1 MAPDL
6 NSLPPSRSST
16 SSPLHARNNWP
27 APSTEGQSSNDRNHS
42 SSRSSSIPPAAAM
55 NPLSSA
61 DLSHGSPLGGGHRS
75 SPQSTRPSISEGRR
89 RSHLNLNDS
98 PSAAAIAG
106 TDHHEHRSP
115 SFSNYFR
122 TASPSSLGGS
132 PIIATG
138 DPHHQR
144 APSLGELHQE
154 LEQEQEAQVNRLLQ
168 MIRQQQLQLQQLQL
182 QQQQGS
188 SSTSG
193 TAVVDDNNNLTPNSE
208 RSHQF
213 PTIPPLP
220 TPGVSRSSTVHSHS
234 HSPFSTRRGSRGSET
249 AATAYQPFYPLPN
262 APPSDSVFDLSDV
275 LDRQQHDS
283 SIAARRGSLDDN
295 AYYQAEIAS
304 LNRDNRM
311 LRARIRVL
319 ERQIAEL
326 SSSASSTGAAAA
338 GNTDSSDGP
347 SVTTTTATATQ
358 VDADTGSAATQEEP
372 RATEKDA
379 TG

>member
-27 APSTEGQSSNDRNHS
+27 STAEAHAHNS
-42 SSRSSSIPPAAAM
+42 SSRSSSVAPSAQPAATTATM
-55 NPLSSA
+55 NPNPNSTPTPLGST
-61 DLSHGSPLGGGHRS
+61 DLSHRSSLSGHRS

-98 PSAAAIAG
+98 PLATAG
-106 TDHHEHRSP
+106 AGVEHHEHRSS

-182 QQQQGS
+182 QQQQGQQPS
-188 SSTSG
+188 S
-193 TAVVDDNNNLTPNSE
+193 AVVDDNNNSNLTPSSE
-208 RSHQF
+208 RSHNQF
-213 PTIPPLP
+213 PILPPLP
-220 TPGVSRSSTVHSHS
+220 TPGISRSSTVHSHS

-249 AATAYQPFYPLPN
+249 AAPPYPQPFSAAATPG
-262 APPSDSVFDLSDV
+262 DSVFDLNDLV
-275 LDRQQHDS
+275 DRDATT
-283 SIAARRGSLDDN
+283 AARRSSLDDS
-295 AYYQAEIAS
+295 AYYQAQVDS

-326 SSSASSTGAAAA
+326 SASSSSAGGAPGGAVA
-338 GNTDSSDGP
+338 NTE
-347 SVTTTTATATQ
+347 TATAT
-358 VDADTGSAATQEEP
+358 TAATGNAAAHDEP
-372 RATEKDA
+372 ATEKNV

>member
-27 APSTEGQSSNDRNHS
+27 STVEAHAHNS
-42 SSRSSSIPPAAAM
+42 SSRSSSVAPSAQPAATTATI
-55 NPLSSA
+55 NPNPNSTPTPLGST
-61 DLSHGSPLGGGHRS
+61 DLSHRSSLSGHRS

-98 PSAAAIAG
+98 PLATAG
-106 TDHHEHRSP
+106 AGVDHHEHRSS

-154 LEQEQEAQVNRLLQ
+154 LEQEQEAQVP
-168 MIRQQQLQLQQLQL
+168 
-182 QQQQGS
+182 S
-188 SSTSG
+188 S
-193 TAVVDDNNNLTPNSE
+193 AVVDDNNNSNLTPSSE
-208 RSHQF
+208 RSHNQF
-213 PTIPPLP
+213 PILPPLP
-220 TPGVSRSSTVHSHS
+220 TPGISRSSTVHSHS

-249 AATAYQPFYPLPN
+249 AAPPYPQPFSAAATPG
-262 APPSDSVFDLSDV
+262 DSVFDLNDLV
-275 LDRQQHDS
+275 DRDATT
-283 SIAARRGSLDDN
+283 AARRSSLDDS
-295 AYYQAEIAS
+295 AYYQAQVDS

-326 SSSASSTGAAAA
+326 SASSSSAGGAGGGAVA
-338 GNTDSSDGP
+338 NTE
-347 SVTTTTATATQ
+347 TATAT
-358 VDADTGSAATQEEP
+358 TAATGNAAAHDEP
-372 RATEKDA
+372 ATEKNV

>member
-1 MAPDL
+1 
-6 NSLPPSRSST
+6 
-16 SSPLHARNNWP
+16 
-27 APSTEGQSSNDRNHS
+27 
-42 SSRSSSIPPAAAM
+42 M
-55 NPLSSA
+55 NPNLNPASSGSN
-61 DLSHGSPLGGGHRS
+61 DLSHRSSLSGHRS

-98 PSAAAIAG
+98 PSALASAVNAAGGGIE
-106 TDHHEHRSP
+106 HYEHRSP

-168 MIRQQQLQLQQLQL
+168 MIRQQQLQLHQLQL
-182 QQQQGS
+182 QQQQGGQQPS
-188 SSTSG
+188 S
-193 TAVVDDNNNLTPNSE
+193 AIIDDNHNNNNNSNLTPSSE
-208 RSHQF
+208 RSHHQF
-213 PTIPPLP
+213 PTLPPLP
-220 TPGVSRSSTVHSHS
+220 TPGISRSSTVHSHS

-249 AATAYQPFYPLPN
+249 AAPAYLQSFSAAATPGE
-262 APPSDSVFDLSDV
+262 SVFDLNDLV
-275 LDRQQHDS
+275 DRDRQHDTS
-283 SIAARRGSLDDN
+283 VAPARRSSLDDS
-295 AYYQAEIAS
+295 AYYQAQVDS

-326 SSSASSTGAAAA
+326 HSSAAAA
-338 GNTDSSDGP
+338 GGGGGAAADTE
-347 SVTTTTATATQ
+347 TATAA
-358 VDADTGSAATQEEP
+358 VTGDGATHDEPAA
-372 RATEKDA
+372 EKNVS
-379 TG
+379 G

>member
-1 MAPDL
+1 
-6 NSLPPSRSST
+6 
-16 SSPLHARNNWP
+16 
-27 APSTEGQSSNDRNHS
+27 
-42 SSRSSSIPPAAAM
+42 M
-55 NPLSSA
+55 NPNLNPASSGSN
-61 DLSHGSPLGGGHRS
+61 DLSHRSSLSGHRS

-98 PSAAAIAG
+98 PSALASVGNAAGGGIE
-106 TDHHEHRSP
+106 HYEHRSP

-154 LEQEQEAQVNRLLQ
+154 LEQEQEAQVVCHYHWFFFLVKTYKANLGLQNRLLQ
-168 MIRQQQLQLQQLQL
+168 MIRQQQQQLHQLQL
-182 QQQQGS
+182 QQQQGGQQPS
-188 SSTSG
+188 S
-193 TAVVDDNNNLTPNSE
+193 AIIDDNHNNNNSNLTPSSE
-208 RSHQF
+208 RSHHQF
-213 PTIPPLP
+213 PTLPPLP
-220 TPGVSRSSTVHSHS
+220 TPGISRSSTVHSHS

-249 AATAYQPFYPLPN
+249 AA
-262 APPSDSVFDLSDV
+262 PSYLQSLSSAATPGESVFDLNDLV
-275 LDRQQHDS
+275 DRDRQHDAS
-283 SIAARRGSLDDN
+283 VATARRGSLDDS
-295 AYYQAEIAS
+295 AYYQAQVDS

-326 SSSASSTGAAAA
+326 HSSAAAA
-338 GNTDSSDGP
+338 AASGGG
-347 SVTTTTATATQ
+347 VA
-358 VDADTGSAATQEEP
+358 ADTETAAAATGDGAAHDEP
-372 RATEKDA
+372 AAEKTV